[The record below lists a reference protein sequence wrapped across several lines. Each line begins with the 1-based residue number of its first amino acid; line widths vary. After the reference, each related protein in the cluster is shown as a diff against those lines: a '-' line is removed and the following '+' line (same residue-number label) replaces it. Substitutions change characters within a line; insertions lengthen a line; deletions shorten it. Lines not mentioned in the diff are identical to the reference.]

1 MAAIA
6 TIGLK
11 YSDLQPNE
19 KGYINLSVNINDETN
34 QWGQNVSVT
43 LSQTKEE
50 REAKVAKQ
58 YVGNGKVVWT
68 NEAGVKVADKVEN
81 NELTSNQQST
91 AGREESDGLPF

>member
-6 TIGLK
+6 SIGLK
-11 YSDLQPNE
+11 YSDLKPNE
-19 KGYINLSVNINDETN
+19 KGYVNLSINMNDDTN

-58 YVGNGKVVWT
+58 YVGNGKVVWV
-68 NEAGVKVADKVEN
+68 NDSGVKVADKVEN

>member
-6 TIGLK
+6 SIGIK
-11 YSDLQPNE
+11 YTDLQPNE
-19 KGYINLSVNINDETN
+19 KGYVNLSVNITDDTN
-34 QWGQNVSVT
+34 QWGQNVNVT
-43 LSQTKEE
+43 LSQSKDE

-58 YVGNGKVVWT
+58 YVGNGKVVWM